1 METINKIN
9 VSLVGE
15 TRAWKGYMKMSLFSN
30 KSVIGEAHSKIIL
43 VGEHAVVYG
52 KTAIA
57 IPFPLKI
64 RAKIMK
70 SSGDITISSL
80 LYTGT
85 LSNMPKEMKGISVCI
100 IKALELLNKPFK
112 DLNIELISQIPM
124 GRGLGSSAA
133 SATAIARGI
142 YSYFGKEISQEE
154 LFFIVE
160 LAEAYAHGKPSGI
173 DMMAVAN
180 DTPILFTKEKGASLL
195 KASKPFYMVVA
206 DTGRIGD
213 TRAAVEQVKKK
224 QQQETNII
232 NDVINRIEEITEKSK
247 TAILM
252 GDAVTLGVLLSK
264 NHDEL
269 KKLGVSDEL
278 LDSLVMIANKA
289 GAIGAKLTGG
299 GMGGCMIA
307 LAKDMK
313 DAEYISKEL
322 IKGGATKAWYF
333 STDSKILYTPYKE
346 KGVAIS

>member
-1 METINKIN
+1 
-9 VSLVGE
+9 
-15 TRAWKGYMKMSLFSN
+15 MSLFSE

-80 LYTGT
+80 LHTGT
-85 LSNMPKEMKGISVCI
+85 LSNMPNEMMGISECI
-100 IKALELLNKPFK
+100 KKALELLNKPFK
-112 DLNIELISQIPM
+112 DLSIQLISEIPM

-142 YSYFGKEISQEE
+142 YAYFGKEISQKE

-173 DMMAVAN
+173 DMMAVAS
-180 DTPILFTKEKGASLL
+180 DTPILFTKEKGASFI
-195 KASKPFYMVVA
+195 KASKPFCIVVA
-206 DTGRIGD
+206 DTGRVGD
-213 TRAAVEQVKKK
+213 TRAAVEQVKKNK
-224 QQQETNII
+224 QQETNKI
-232 NDVINRIEEITEKSK
+232 NDVINRIEEITERSK
-247 TAILM
+247 NAILM
-252 GDAVTLGVLLSK
+252 GDAVTLGVLLNK
-264 NHDEL
+264 NHNEL

-278 LDSLVMIANKA
+278 LDSLVTIANRA

-307 LAKDMK
+307 LVKDMK

-333 STDSKILYTPYKE
+333 STDSEVLYTPYE